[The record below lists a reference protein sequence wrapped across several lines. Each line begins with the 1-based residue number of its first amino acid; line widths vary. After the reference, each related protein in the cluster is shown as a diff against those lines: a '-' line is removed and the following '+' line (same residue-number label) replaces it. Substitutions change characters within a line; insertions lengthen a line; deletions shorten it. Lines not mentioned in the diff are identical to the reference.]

1 MELGNWYLA
10 DLVVEVRVEGA
21 GKSIVHFDL
30 HMIRAKDATEAY
42 DKALRIGHGK
52 SKQYL
57 REDGSLISFI
67 FRGLNDLVAVD
78 EEFGDGA
85 RILFRSQPEMTE
97 EEIQH
102 VVTPRDY
109 LRAVQVAGIHEPGS
123 ETIQ

>member
-1 MELGNWYLA
+1 MTTDDYLMNRKCHIY
-10 DLVVEVRVEGA
+10 LL
-21 GKSIVHFDL
+21 HFDL

-109 LRAVQVAGIHEPGS
+109 LRAVQVEGIHEPGS